1 MEHPDFTKT
10 IVLVIGDIMLDKY
23 HFGKVRRIS
32 PEAPVPVV
40 RVEKSHFAPGG
51 AGNVANNIAHLQGN
65 AVLMGFVGRDN
76 NKTIL
81 SELLDKAGIKS
92 ILIETEMPTITK
104 VRVIGEHQ
112 QIVRLD
118 FEEIAEVGHHYTSK
132 IIANTKKLLDKV
144 NAIIISDYD
153 KGVCSHDICQY
164 VIKSAND
171 NNVCVIIDPKGK
183 NWDRY
188 RGATVVKPNVKEL
201 SYVVGKEVANVDSE
215 IEKYG
220 TEVLKEYR
228 VRHLLVTR
236 SEKGMSLIS
245 HHSVSHFPTEAKEV
259 FDISGAGDTVVAT
272 LAVAIGS
279 GFDLEASAR
288 LANKAAGIVVSKM
301 GTAAIEYE
309 ELISSHDRDN
319 NKIVDIKRISKLVKD
334 LRLKNKKIVF
344 TNGFFDIIHKGH
356 VSCLKE
362 AKKLGDVLIVGM
374 NSDASVKRLKL
385 PEKPINNEK
394 DRAEVLSALEYVD
407 YICIFEEDTPDDL
420 IQEIMPDVIYTQKK

>member
-1 MEHPDFTKT
+1 MKHPDFTKAT
-10 IVLVIGDIMLDKY
+10 VLVIGDIMLDKY

-40 RVEKSHFAPGG
+40 KVEKSHFALGG
-51 AGNVANNIAHLQGN
+51 AGNVAHNIAHLQGN
-65 AVLMGFVGRDN
+65 AVLTGFVGRDN
-76 NKTIL
+76 NRAIL
-81 SELLDKAGIKS
+81 SELLDEAGVKS
-92 ILIETEMPTITK
+92 ILVETEMPTITK

-118 FEEIAEVGHHYTSK
+118 FEEIGKINHRYTSE
-132 IIANTKKLLDKV
+132 IMANAKKMVDKV

-153 KGVCSHDICQY
+153 KGVCSPDICRY
-164 VIKSAND
+164 IIKSAND
-171 NNVCVIIDPKGK
+171 NNVYIIVDPKGK
-183 NWDRY
+183 DWDKY

-201 SYVVGKEVANVDSE
+201 SYIAGKEIANVDSE

-220 TEVLKEYR
+220 MEVLNEYG

-236 SEKGMSLIS
+236 SEKGMSLVS
-245 HHSVSHFPTEAKEV
+245 HHGVSHFPTEAKEV

-272 LAVAIGS
+272 LSVAIGC
-279 GFDLEASAR
+279 GLDLEASAL

-301 GTAAIEYE
+301 GTATLEYE
-309 ELISSHDRDN
+309 ELIFSHDRDS
-319 NKIVDIKRISKLVKD
+319 NKVVDVKRISKIVND

-356 VSCLKE
+356 IAHLKE
-362 AKKLGDVLIVGM
+362 AEKLGDVLIVGM
-374 NSDASVKRLKL
+374 NSDASIKRLKG
-385 PEKPINNEK
+385 PEMPINNEK

-407 YICIFEEDTPDDL
+407 YICIFKEDTPDNL
-420 IQEIMPDVIYTQKK
+420 IQAIRPDVVYTQND